1 MANQSVLIGWLDLNE
16 EDQKMAKDYISA
28 LRTEGT
34 VDELGFG
41 ILRDAFANLFFPATN
56 TIMTRTRYLIF
67 LPAIYL
73 KIEERQVRSHQV
85 QRVTRDMEDQ
95 IRVVLSQTERDG
107 VIGVEAGK
115 NIQRTPSNIYWRALL
130 ELGIHLHRCSQGY
143 YYSHLDDLYAA
154 RKSAKDDDGLS
165 HLSGPELKSW
175 DPEIK
180 QMFLEGQSVR
190 WKGDGIAPGTT
201 FELTHAEARYL
212 KKKFDTL
219 ASTQPSLL
227 DHLLG
232 LPEVAEFRYP
242 WDVPCPDSLKP
253 AVAHARML
261 SMLSKG
267 ATLQYYDMLLEKCRQ
282 TDLPDANYDMADVFS
297 PWWHRTHG
305 DLGRWNIEEFF
316 ILASAMN
323 AIRGNDS
330 AFLRQYLRVCIEAR
344 DGESLL
350 RSPSVR
356 NLIAQ
361 REWNKKRHKSRLRH
375 IEYLKRWT
383 PVSPDRMGLGDS
395 DSIRYWLSYRSGIG
409 RTFVQDI
416 VTGLR
421 GKK

>member
-1 MANQSVLIGWLDLNE
+1 MANQSVLIGWLDLRE
-16 EDQKMAKDYISA
+16 EDQKMARDYISA

-41 ILRDAFANLFFPATN
+41 ILRDAFANQFFPATN

-67 LPAIYL
+67 LPAMYL
-73 KIEERQVRSHQV
+73 KIEERQVRSHLV
-85 QRVTRDMEDQ
+85 EKVAREMEDQ
-95 IRVVLSQTERDG
+95 IRSTLSKTERGG
-107 VIGVEAGK
+107 VIGAEAGK
-115 NIQRTPSNIYWRALL
+115 NIQRLPSTIYWRALL
-130 ELGIHLHRCSQGY
+130 ELGIHRHRCSQGY
-143 YYSHLDDLYAA
+143 YHCHLDDLYTA
-154 RKSAKDDDGLS
+154 RKSTKDDDGLS
-165 HLSGPELKSW
+165 HLSGPDLKSW
-175 DPEIK
+175 DSEIK
-180 QMFLEGQSVR
+180 QMFLEGQSVI
-190 WKGDGIAPGTT
+190 WKDNKIAPGTT
-201 FELTHAEARYL
+201 FELTRAEAKYL
-212 KKKFDTL
+212 KKKFDGL
-219 ASTQPSLL
+219 ASKQPSLI

-242 WDVPCPDSLKP
+242 WDAPCPDSLKP

-282 TDLPDANYDMADVFS
+282 TDLPDGSHDMADAFS
-297 PWWHRTHG
+297 LWWDRTHG
-305 DLGRWNIEEFF
+305 DLARWNIEEFF
-316 ILASAMN
+316 IQASAMN

-330 AFLRQYLRVCIEAR
+330 AFLRQYLHACIEAR

-361 REWNKKRHKSRLRH
+361 REWYKKRHKSRLRQ

-383 PVSPDRMGLGDS
+383 PVSPERMGSGDS
-395 DSIRYWLSYRSGIG
+395 DSIRYWLNYRSNIG